1 MSLVRS
7 TAATI
12 LLCSAVLWSGAAAA
26 QAERTPFTI
35 AYVGLEDDPHY
46 REVRAYTGLTLRQP
60 YRPLDGAAVALRES
74 RVIGRSLGLSF
85 ELAEAMLDAEE
96 DVVAAMEGLIADRGI
111 AVFVLDLPLETL
123 TEIRDYF
130 AGRDLILMNPR
141 HRDSD
146 LREAGCAA
154 NLFHTLASHRMLTDA
169 LAQFLFMK
177 GWRSVLLLEGPE
189 PGDHTL
195 SAAFQDSAD
204 RFRLEIAGVKD
215 FLLSNDPR
223 NRDRTNIPIL
233 TRDPDHD
240 VVFVADTLGEF
251 GRYLPYRTFHP
262 RPVVG
267 SEGLVASG
275 WHWTWERHGAPQL
288 NQRFDRRA
296 GRHMTDTDWAGWAAI
311 RIVVEAMVKSRSTDT
326 ATLRETL
333 VSPDLTFDSYKGAPV
348 SFRPWNHQLRQPILL
363 HVHNAVV
370 ARAPVEGFLHQTNTL
385 DTLGVDA
392 RETDCE
398 MDWNADP

>member
-1 MSLVRS
+1 MSAVRS
-7 TAATI
+7 IAATFV
-12 LLCSAVLWSGAAAA
+12 LCWAVLWSGGTAA
-26 QAERTPFTI
+26 QTERTPYTF
-35 AYVGLEDDPHY
+35 AYIGLETDPHY
-46 REVRAYTGLTLRQP
+46 QEVRAYTGLTLRQP
-60 YRPLDGAAVALRES
+60 YRPLDGVAVAVRES

-85 ELAEAMLDAEE
+85 ELAEAMLDADA
-96 DVVAAMEGLIADRGI
+96 DVVAAMESLIADRDV
-111 AVFVLDLPLETL
+111 AVFVLDLPLAQM
-123 TEIRDYF
+123 IRVRDYF

-146 LREAGCAA
+146 LRDAGCAA
-154 NLFHTLASHRMLTDA
+154 NLFHTVASDRMLMDA
-169 LAQFLFMK
+169 LAQYLFMK
-177 GWRSVLLLEGPE
+177 GWKSVLLLEGPE

-195 SAAFQDSAD
+195 STAFQDSAEK
-204 RFRLEIAGVKD
+204 FRLEIAGVKD

-262 RPVVG
+262 RQVVG
-267 SEGLVASG
+267 TEGLVASG

-296 GRHMTDTDWAGWAAI
+296 DRHMTDVDWAGWAAI

-326 ATLRETL
+326 AVLRRTL
-333 VSPDLTFDSYKGAPV
+333 VSPDLTFDTYKGAPV
-348 SFRPWNHQLRQPILL
+348 SFRPWNNQLRQPVLL

-370 ARAPVEGFLHQTNTL
+370 ARAPIDGFLHQTNTL

-392 RETDCE
+392 RETRCE
-398 MDWNADP
+398 MD